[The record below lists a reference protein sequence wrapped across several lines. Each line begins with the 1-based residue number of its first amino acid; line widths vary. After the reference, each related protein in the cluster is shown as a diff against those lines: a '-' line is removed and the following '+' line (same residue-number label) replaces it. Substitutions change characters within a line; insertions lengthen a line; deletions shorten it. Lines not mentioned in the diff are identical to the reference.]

1 MPIIATIGDAN
12 IIGNTVSQGNL
23 NVLST
28 FSNLVGNLFVNYTA
42 TLANLVINRNSTFSG
57 PVIANGNVTTN
68 SNLFALQI
76 NVAQVSNLNQLEV
89 RGGSNLYSNINVF
102 ANLGILSNLFVQNC
116 AYINNTLNVSG
127 ESNLLSTLRVQGA
140 ANLLSTLEVGTSINT
155 PSLTTTTLANLT
167 SLLVVTN
174 TTMLG
179 NLSVQGSANVTGNAN
194 ILGSNTTVAG
204 TLTVGGTTVINN
216 TLTVSGQTNL
226 LSPVNLFSTL
236 YVVGQS
242 NILGP
247 LVVQNALTA
256 FSTLTVLGDSNLA
269 ANTRVSNL
277 NVTSFTSLNFLNVAA
292 TTVLQQSLNVFGQ
305 TNFFSLANAASL
317 TVAGTSNLA
326 VLGVTNNVLV
336 GGNLIVNG
344 NSNTSGTMNVLSN
357 ISTPGNVIVGS
368 NIVSGAGGSN
378 TGNVLMSG
386 NLVVQGNIYFTS
398 GALGTIGGLTL
409 TTTSNVQLSSPF
421 SADANGNAYSLPLL
435 TPFQVKGTSAFI
447 YVSNGGNIKFQLP
460 GTYVLSGFF
469 PGDATVLKVAV
480 GSSATDT
487 HPTTKNYFY
496 IQNFTATDRFNI
508 PLVITDQTLYYYID
522 IYTST
527 AGSNLA
533 PTYATLGS
541 SSGTF
546 VSVTPHGTFIPQ
558 ALNYPQ
564 TWTNVIGSSNIYN
577 FGSVGIGTTNP
588 QSNLAVVGAMSLG
601 SYSLSGIAAPSNSFI
616 VSGQVGVGTA
626 TPTANLYVAGN
637 IVSTTNVTSVG
648 FANVGSVLINGT
660 QLIDASRNFTNVG
673 TMSTGIIT
681 STQVALAGFKNI
693 VYRQP
698 IWGVGGRVGGFRVS
712 IPYGPAE
719 VDSTLICNINIPFS
733 KSSPATGASRRY
745 RIFMT
750 YILFPNFNGVG
761 GSGTFKIRCST
772 ASGTYDFVITA
783 DPVTTVYSNS
793 VGTYQDSLSTE
804 LSISDSSNIGGFV
817 LRVNPQNF
825 SQSLPFNIEIDY
837 LELQTLDNY

>member
-76 NVAQVSNLNQLEV
+76 KVTQISNLNQLEV

-167 SLLVVTN
+167 SLRVVTN

-277 NVTSFTSLNFLNVAA
+277 NVTSYASLNFLNVAA

-317 TVAGTSNLA
+317 AVVGNSNLA

-344 NSNTSGTMNVLSN
+344 NSNTTGTLNVLSN

-480 GSSATDT
+480 GSSVTDVS
-487 HPTTKNYFY
+487 PTTKNYIY

-546 VSVTPHGTFIPQ
+546 VSVTPHGTFVPQ
-558 ALNYPQ
+558 SLQYPSS
-564 TWTNVIGSSNIYN
+564 WVNVISSSNIYN
-577 FGSVGIGTTNP
+577 MASVGIGTTNP

-626 TPTANLYVAGN
+626 TPTANLYVVGN

-681 STQVALAGFKNI
+681 STQVALAGYKNI
-693 VYRQP
+693 VFRRP
-698 IWGVGGRVGGFRVS
+698 VWGVGSRVGGFRVS
-712 IPYGPAE
+712 IPYGVAE
-719 VDSTLICNINIPFS
+719 VASTGISNVYSPFTTIT
-733 KSSPATGASRRY
+733 AGTGATRRY
-745 RIFMT
+745 RF
-750 YILFPNFNGVG
+750 YIAYTLYGAYTSA
-761 GSGTFKIRCST
+761 GSFKIRCYFLDGISPNVDFTVTSALSSYVQDGYSNEQNVTT
-772 ASGTYDFVITA
+772 ASDAYFAIVA
-783 DPVTTVYSNS
+783 
-793 VGTYQDSLSTE
+793 
-804 LSISDSSNIGGFV
+804 
-817 LRVNPQNF
+817 NPQNF
-825 SQSLPFNIEIDY
+825 SGSLPFNISIDY
-837 LELQTLDNY
+837 IELQALDNY